1 MNEKPILFNA
11 EMVNAILSGRK
22 TQTRRIMKVQ
32 PSNDFYPLSCAGE
45 IDFDAR
51 WYCPGVVDKDGYLQ
65 PAKKD
70 VYGVANEDEG
80 YICPLGAIGD
90 QLWVRET
97 FALLGNEDGVCIDW
111 EENLIKGD
119 EQAAAR
125 IYKASCE
132 QKHGDYGLYSIPDSA
147 YWKPDTTNM
156 KYGGSWR
163 PSIHMPRWASRI
175 NLLIT
180 GVRVER
186 LQDISEQDAM
196 AEGITAKEVIIE
208 TRYEGGGHV
217 EITAD
222 RFFFVGGDDEG
233 YESAGEAFAELW
245 DSIYGQKEGESWQAN
260 PWVWVIEFE
269 RMEAK

>member
-32 PSNDFYPLSCAGE
+32 PENTHLGLRRILESKNSSENGKYFWSQSDACGTKPRSNTFS
-45 IDFDAR
+45 
-51 WYCPGVVDKDGYLQ
+51 
-65 PAKKD
+65 
-70 VYGVANEDEG
+70 
-80 YICPLGAIGD
+80 CPLGQPGD

-97 FALLGNEDGVCIDW
+97 WN
-111 EENLIKGD
+111 
-119 EQAAAR
+119 
-125 IYKASCE
+125 
-132 QKHGDYGLYSIPDSA
+132 KHGGLLTYRADHDWIEEMREVAVCPA
-147 YWKPDTTNM
+147 KWV
-156 KYGGSWR
+156 

-186 LQDISEQDAM
+186 LNDITEQDAL
-196 AEGITAKEVIIE
+196 AEGVSANEHSPA
-208 TRYEGGGHV
+208 RYVFG
-217 EITAD
+217 
-222 RFFFVGGDDEG
+222 
-233 YESAGEAFAELW
+233 SLW
-245 DSIYGQKEGESWQAN
+245 QSIYGADNPKSWQAN

>member
-11 EMVNAILSGRK
+11 EMVQAILSGRK

-32 PSNDFYPLSCAGE
+32 PENPHLGLRRIIESKNSSENGKYFWSQS
-45 IDFDAR
+45 DACGTKPR
-51 WYCPGVVDKDGYLQ
+51 SKTFS
-65 PAKKD
+65 
-70 VYGVANEDEG
+70 
-80 YICPLGAIGD
+80 CPLGQPGD

-97 FALLGNEDGVCIDW
+97 FALLGNEDGVCVDW
-111 EENLIKGD
+111 QDNMVKGD
-119 EQAAAR
+119 EQEAAR

-132 QKHGDYGLYSIPDSA
+132 QRHGDYGLYSIPNSA

-156 KYGGSWR
+156 KYEGTWR

-175 NLLIT
+175 NLMIT

-186 LQDISEQDAM
+186 LNDISQEDAQ
-196 AEGITAKEVIIE
+196 AEGMELTGWRPTYSDPDSGGEYE
-208 TRYEGGGHV
+208 TPY
-217 EITAD
+217 D
-222 RFFFVGGDDEG
+222 N
-233 YESAGEAFAELW
+233 FAELW
-245 DSIYGQKEGESWQAN
+245 ISIYGEESWEAN

>member
-1 MNEKPILFNA
+1 MQNTGSVNSKERPILFNA

-22 TQTRRIMKVQ
+22 TQTRRIMG
-32 PSNDFYPLSCAGE
+32 N
-45 IDFDAR
+45 
-51 WYCPGVVDKDGYLQ
+51 Q
-65 PAKKD
+65 PAGQD
-70 VYGVANEDEG
+70 LEAVHVRHNDDFNFQWYGNLGESS
-80 YICPLGAIGD
+80 YFPCPLGKLGD

-97 FALLGNEDGVCIDW
+97 FALLGNEDGVCVDW
-111 EENLIKGD
+111 QDNMVKGD

-156 KYGGSWR
+156 KYEGSWR

-180 GVRVER
+180 GIRVER
-186 LQDISEQDAM
+186 LNDISTGDAM
-196 AEGITAKEVIIE
+196 AEGYPAEREAT
-208 TRYEGGGHV
+208 GGSLD
-217 EITAD
+217 AWLWF
-222 RFFFVGGDDEG
+222 R
-233 YESAGEAFAELW
+233 ELW
-245 DSIYGQKEGESWQAN
+245 DGIYPDNTFEVN
-260 PWVWVIEFE
+260 PWCWVIEFE